1 MSIKLT
7 TETTHDDVQIHL
19 KNEDIEITSMCLK
32 YQDTTVLNF
41 GDDLSIYLS
50 PEQAVQLYEA
60 INESATDHLIDTIA
74 IKEKLDKSEVK

>member
-32 YQDTTVLNF
+32 YQNTITLNL
-41 GDDLSIYLS
+41 GDLHIFLS
-50 PEQAVQLYEA
+50 PDQAEKLHEA
-60 INESATDHLIDTIA
+60 IGESLLSSRL
-74 IKEKLDKSEVK
+74 ESLVK

>member
-32 YQDTTVLNF
+32 YQDITVLSF
-41 GDDLSIYLS
+41 GDDLSIFLS
-50 PEQAVQLYEA
+50 PEQAVQLHRT
-60 INESATDHLIDTIA
+60 INESVTDHLIDTIA
-74 IKEKLDKSEVK
+74 IKEGLDKREVK

>member
-19 KNEDIEITSMCLK
+19 KNEDIEITSVCLK
-32 YQDTTVLNF
+32 YQDITVLNF

-50 PEQAVQLYEA
+50 PEQAVQLHRT
-60 INESATDHLIDTIA
+60 INESVTDHIIDTIA
-74 IKEKLDKSEVK
+74 IKEELDKRKVN

>member
-32 YQDTTVLNF
+32 YQDITVLSF
-41 GDDLSIYLS
+41 GDDLSIFLS